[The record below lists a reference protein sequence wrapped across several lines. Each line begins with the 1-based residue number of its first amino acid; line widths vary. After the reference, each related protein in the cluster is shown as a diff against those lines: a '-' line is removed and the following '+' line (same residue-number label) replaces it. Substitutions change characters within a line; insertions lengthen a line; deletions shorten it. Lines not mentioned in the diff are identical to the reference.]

1 MVTFDPFHGDF
12 DWNQILMFHQFAE
25 ETTQFGVTTEYRA
38 THFHI
43 IE

>member
-25 ETTQFGVTTEYRA
+25 ETTNLSFARRKG
-38 THFHI
+38 
-43 IE
+43 